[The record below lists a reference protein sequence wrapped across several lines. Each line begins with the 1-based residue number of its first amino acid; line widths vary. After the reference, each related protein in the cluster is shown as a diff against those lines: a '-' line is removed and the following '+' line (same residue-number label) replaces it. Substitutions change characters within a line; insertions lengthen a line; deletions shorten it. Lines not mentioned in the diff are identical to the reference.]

1 MGASPMITVTL
12 SGELYLKSRRTQR
25 RFAQIVADN
34 LAAAA
39 GVPRDRLRR
48 LGGNRVQVDAEL
60 DRPAIERM
68 AEVFGVGRV
77 ESSTTAVV
85 SDLKGLARSVVD
97 VWGER
102 ASRGSY
108 AVRVRRRGT
117 HEWRSLDAE
126 AAIGLALATETNVV
140 NLGSPDHLIKVLVE
154 GRQAWIREEVWPGP
168 NGLPIGTQE
177 SVLCLL
183 SGGFDS
189 VVAAWM
195 MLSRGCPVHF
205 VHFTLDCAQSDHA
218 IAVAETL
225 QRRWGH
231 GTDPIV
237 HLVDFQP
244 VKAAIQQ
251 EVEPRLR
258 QVALKV
264 LMARTGSV
272 IADREGIGAL
282 LMGDS
287 LGQVSSQTLTH
298 LRAIDRAC
306 PLPILR
312 PLLGHDK
319 EWIIARAHEIGTG
332 ELSARA
338 KEVCDLS
345 EGLPVAVDAQ
355 PAAVAM
361 AAAEVPDELI
371 DLVAGYAMR
380 FRLADWFPGA
390 FRFEETA

>member
-1 MGASPMITVTL
+1 MITVTL
-12 SGELYLKSRRTQR
+12 SGEVHLKSRRTQR
-25 RFAQIVADN
+25 RFIAVVADN
-34 LAAAA
+34 IAAAA
-39 GVPRDRLRR
+39 GVPRSQLRR
-48 LGGNRVQVDAEL
+48 LGGNRMEIDADL
-60 DRPAIERM
+60 DRAAIERV
-68 AEVFGVGRV
+68 AKVFGVGRV
-77 ESSTTAVV
+77 EASTVVAVSSLD
-85 SDLKGLARSVVD
+85 DLTREVAAACGQRVAT
-97 VWGER
+97 
-102 ASRGSY
+102 GSY
-108 AVRVRRRGT
+108 AVRVRRRGS
-117 HEWRSLDAE
+117 HDWGSMEAE
-126 AAIGLALATETNVV
+126 AAVGLALATDTNVV
-140 NLGSPDHLIKVLVE
+140 DLTAPDHMVRILVE
-154 GRQAWIREEVWPGP
+154 GKRAWIRDEAWKGP
-168 NGLPIGTQE
+168 AGLPVGSQE
-177 SVLCLL
+177 PVLCLL

-225 QRRWGH
+225 QRQWGH
-231 GTDPIV
+231 GTDPVV

-244 VKAAIQQ
+244 IKRAITIG
-251 EVEPRLR
+251 VPSRMR

-264 LMARTGSV
+264 LMARTAAV

-298 LRAIDRAC
+298 LRAIDEAC

-312 PLLGHDK
+312 PLLGLDK

-355 PAAVAM
+355 PAEVAR

-371 DLVAGYAMR
+371 ERVAGYAMR

-390 FRFEETA
+390 YRFEESA